1 MQAKI
6 TNLFDDYKFKKNR
19 FKKNIQSL
27 KQDIF
32 RMGALV
38 EESCTLTHRALFYR
52 EIAVSYQ
59 IPFLDKKID
68 LLYRKIEFN
77 CLSLITLES
86 PNAQNSRFIGAYMQ
100 IVRDLERIG
109 DYAQEIAEIARLLAS
124 LYSPDELLCMLEI
137 KQMFHQTQ
145 LMLAKSLEALA
156 NLDAE
161 VGLQVKQLDSIV
173 DDLDREIY
181 STLASQRNVQGK
193 VEPLLLLGLVIRNIE
208 RMADHATNIGKR
220 VGYIVNGYRHCKGK
234 INDLKQDTF
243 RMAALVKNSF
253 HLSHEALFYQNLAS
267 AEKIT
272 PIERK
277 IDEFYRQIQS
287 DCVFLMTLQAPDGKD
302 SRLIGAYMQL
312 VRDLERIGD
321 YAQDLSE
328 IAYKLS
334 RYAAHPSMSC
344 MSQIEEMFNHT
355 QIMLAKSLVALA
367 DLDAEVGQRVK
378 QLDLNVNRLYQQVY
392 TTLASQQDVKGVIEP
407 LLLLAF
413 VIRHIE
419 RMADHATNI
428 GQRVAFIVVSDS

>member
-1 MQAKI
+1 
-6 TNLFDDYKFKKNR
+6 
-19 FKKNIQSL
+19 
-27 KQDIF
+27 
-32 RMGALV
+32 
-38 EESCTLTHRALFYR
+38 
-52 EIAVSYQ
+52 
-59 IPFLDKKID
+59 
-68 LLYRKIEFN
+68 
-77 CLSLITLES
+77 
-86 PNAQNSRFIGAYMQ
+86 
-100 IVRDLERIG
+100 
-109 DYAQEIAEIARLLAS
+109 
-124 LYSPDELLCMLEI
+124 
-137 KQMFHQTQ
+137 
-145 LMLAKSLEALA
+145 
-156 NLDAE
+156 
-161 VGLQVKQLDSIV
+161 
-173 DDLDREIY
+173 
-181 STLASQRNVQGK
+181 
-193 VEPLLLLGLVIRNIE
+193 
-208 RMADHATNIGKR
+208 MADHATNIGKR

-334 RYAAHPSMSC
+334 RYPAHPSMSC

-378 QLDLNVNRLYQQVY
+378 QLDLTVNRLYQQVY